1 MLGPL
6 ITQES
11 IDRSPWWFRA
21 LFYTMGYTYLALGV
35 IISVLSIPVAAIR
48 HMKSRNCVVTGI
60 TSLQICRCYTL
71 HSAKHPEL

>member
-35 IISVLSIPVAAIR
+35 IISVLSMPMAAIR
-48 HMKSRNCVVTGI
+48 HLKAR
-60 TSLQICRCYTL
+60 
-71 HSAKHPEL
+71 K